1 MRWLAAVSVVLMVGV
16 AGPPAGTAPAGTTP
30 AGTTPAGA
38 APPAAAPA
46 RHRDRSYQPDPFAT
60 GFGCLP

>member
-16 AGPPAGTAPAGTTP
+16 AGPPAGTAP

>member
-1 MRWLAAVSVVLMVGV
+1 MRWLAAVPVVLMVGV
-16 AGPPAGTAPAGTTP
+16 AGPPAGTAPAGT
-30 AGTTPAGA
+30 

>member
-1 MRWLAAVSVVLMVGV
+1 VVLMVGV
-16 AGPPAGTAPAGTTP
+16 AGPPAGTAP

>member
-1 MRWLAAVSVVLMVGV
+1 MRWLAAVPVVLMVGV
-16 AGPPAGTAPAGTTP
+16 AGPPAGTAP